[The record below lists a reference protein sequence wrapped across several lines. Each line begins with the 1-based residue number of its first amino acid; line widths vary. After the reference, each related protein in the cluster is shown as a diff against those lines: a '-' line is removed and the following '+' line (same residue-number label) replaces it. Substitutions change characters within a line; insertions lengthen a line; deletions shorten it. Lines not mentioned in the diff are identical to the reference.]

1 MDQLAV
7 QREMETWDGQVTK
20 EQQGIT
26 SYTLLRINRN
36 IGVRDPDKPGP
47 SGHCW
52 LKIGTVRRKRA
63 ISVETWNGKVQ
74 KSTLETV
81 HQITDKP

>member
-20 EQQGIT
+20 EQQRIT

-36 IGVRDPDKPGP
+36 IGVRGSDKPGP
-47 SGHCW
+47 SGHW
-52 LKIGTVRRKRA
+52 
-63 ISVETWNGKVQ
+63 
-74 KSTLETV
+74 
-81 HQITDKP
+81 

>member
-36 IGVRDPDKPGP
+36 IGVRGSDKPGP
-47 SGHCW
+47 SGHGW
-52 LKIGTVRRKRA
+52 LKIGTAHQKRA
-63 ISVETWNGKVQ
+63 ISVETAAGNHI
-74 KSTLETV
+74 V
-81 HQITDKP
+81 HIITDKP

>member
-1 MDQLAV
+1 MEQLAG

-47 SGHCW
+47 YGHCW
-52 LKIGTVRRKRA
+52 LKSGTAGQKRA
-63 ISVETWNGKVQ
+63 IRVETAAGN
-74 KSTLETV
+74 
-81 HQITDKP
+81 HIIHIITDEP